1 MFSSGTKNKM
11 LSSENQEERGRLA
24 LNDCNLLQLG
34 ALALPDEETFPRYIK
49 SATQDQ

>member
-1 MFSSGTKNKM
+1 M

-24 LNDCNLLQLG
+24 LNDCSLLQLG